1 MIIRPMTVN
10 EMKKVVKILKTL
22 NKELKEDNDKFFQK
36 KSLQNRNN
44 IV

>member
-1 MIIRPMTVN
+1 MITRPMTVN

>member
-1 MIIRPMTVN
+1 MITKPMTVN

-36 KSLQNRNN
+36 KSLQNRKN

>member
-1 MIIRPMTVN
+1 MITRPMTVN

-22 NKELKEDNDKFFQK
+22 NKELKEDNDKFYAK

>member
-1 MIIRPMTVN
+1 MITRPMTVN

-36 KSLQNRNN
+36 K
-44 IV
+44 VFTK